1 MITGG
6 SPSHVGKRVELLF
19 PNGTHMCELESFPDT
34 RMDHSQNG
42 LITCGGYDT
51 FDDITCRD
59 SCLIFSD
66 GAWKRH
72 GTTLMH
78 GRMNHLSWTRGNATM
93 LIGGSI
99 SGNTTETISMEGVHQ
114 ETFDLIYPIG
124 LGYQ

>member
-1 MITGG
+1 
-6 SPSHVGKRVELLF
+6 
-19 PNGTHMCELESFPDT
+19 MCELESFPDT

-51 FDDITCRD
+51 FDDITSRD

-78 GRMNHLSWTRGNATM
+78 GRMAHLSWTRGNATM

-124 LGYQ
+124 